1 VQPGCATLVATAT
14 VSTSTSIHEDLH
26 GDLMALNAP
35 SRCRV
40 AASKSTS
47 AAVTHRVRRQN
58 TATLFARVA
67 APLEGRSLRVGEA
80 ISKRAKRQI

>member
-1 VQPGCATLVATAT
+1 VQPSCATLVAT

-40 AASKSTS
+40 GASKPTS
-47 AAVTHRVRRQN
+47 AAVTHRTRRQG
-58 TATLFARVA
+58 TATLFPRVA
-67 APLEGRSLRVGEA
+67 ASFEGRSLRVGEV
-80 ISKRAKRQI
+80 ISKPAKREI